1 MFGLEIPNAMMAAAQ
16 RLKIFPEIKRN
27 RFNRRPLDNM
37 NSLFR
42 WTFFFENEID
52 MILTICG
59 GEEIHR
65 NERKVVRDGERERE
79 HSSFLENIK

>member
-1 MFGLEIPNAMMAAAQ
+1 M
-16 RLKIFPEIKRN
+16 
-27 RFNRRPLDNM
+27 D
-37 NSLFR
+37 
-42 WTFFFENEID
+42 FFFENEID

-79 HSSFLENIK
+79 STAVSLRILNSDRSIDLLTSD